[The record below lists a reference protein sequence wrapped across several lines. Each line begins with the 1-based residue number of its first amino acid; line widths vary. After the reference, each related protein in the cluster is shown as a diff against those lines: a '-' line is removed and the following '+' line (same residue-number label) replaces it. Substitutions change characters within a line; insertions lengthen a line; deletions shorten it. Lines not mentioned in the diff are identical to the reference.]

1 MLDRH
6 LDNQHRDLK
15 IKKQFMENKKTIS
28 PEHRIAIIDSKIA
41 KTDKNIS
48 KHEKDELEMLERIRV
63 T

>member
-1 MLDRH
+1 
-6 LDNQHRDLK
+6 
-15 IKKQFMENKKTIS
+15 MENKKTIS